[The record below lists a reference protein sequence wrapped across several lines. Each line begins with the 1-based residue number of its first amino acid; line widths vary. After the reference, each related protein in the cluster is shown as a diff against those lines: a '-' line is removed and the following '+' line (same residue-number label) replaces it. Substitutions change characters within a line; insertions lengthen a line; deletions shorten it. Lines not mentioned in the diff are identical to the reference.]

1 MPPMGSRGGAEMINK
16 WLNSRFPAGTPP
28 VWRWWYWVGPG
39 APGSQLSVA
48 LSSSFPPTPS
58 SPELLCSCYT
68 PPLPLPSSRW
78 PPAARRGIGL
88 RLSCREM
95 SPTPRSR
102 WERWWTRAPAGQS
115 PHSLP
120 SGRTWRRPPSG
131 GLEAMKMMTAMK
143 NGGERWRTVEQ
154 LLSVSLSGWS
164 ELEFPFRLGR
174 DTGRG
179 SLTRWQ
185 EDGKPHHL
193 HPQEPSHPEP
203 RPPSLCRCYQTQ
215 RACSD
220 QQESYNIRVK
230 PAEFNTHTE
239 LSWKVTCKERGR
251 VSVGVWVCVE
261 HWSFLFLFPSL
272 PVMILDELKL
282 QICSRQRN
290 ETQKRETEKRK
301 TKKRSIRKKTYFT
314 AAFMFSCQLLARRS
328 HKPHPLIHK
337 TTAPN
342 AHHVYLRCDWLR
354 GNSLCGLAKHLFK
367 HL

>member
-1 MPPMGSRGGAEMINK
+1 MTELTFSCRHSSSVTLVVLSWPRST
-16 WLNSRFPAGTPP
+16 RFSA
-28 VWRWWYWVGPG
+28 
-39 APGSQLSVA
+39 LCCSVFL
-48 LSSSFPPTPS
+48 LSSNTILSRASLFLLYTTFAPS
-58 SPELLCSCYT
+58 IFSVTSCSSARHWAAPFMSGDVAHT
-68 PPLPLPSSRW
+68 TITMREMMDQSASRAITTLFTIW
-78 PPAARRGIGL
+78 EDLEAAAIGGIGGY
-88 RLSCREM
+88 ENDDND
-95 SPTPRSR
+95 
-102 WERWWTRAPAGQS
+102 EEQ
-115 PHSLP
+115 
-120 SGRTWRRPPSG
+120 
-131 GLEAMKMMTAMK
+131 
-143 NGGERWRTVEQ
+143 WRTVEQ